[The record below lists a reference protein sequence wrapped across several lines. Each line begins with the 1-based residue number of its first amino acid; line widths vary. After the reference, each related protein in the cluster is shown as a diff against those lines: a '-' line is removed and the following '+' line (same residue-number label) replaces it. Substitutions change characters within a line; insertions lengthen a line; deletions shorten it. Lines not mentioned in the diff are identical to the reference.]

1 LQHFTPIS
9 ALLGGALIGI
19 SAVLLLWLIGRIAG
33 ISSIMSGLF
42 TSSGSHRHWRIAFLL
57 GLMAGTALWHVLLS
71 DGVMFRENYSPFLI
85 VIGGFLV
92 GVGTRLGSGC
102 TSGHGICGIAMFSRR
117 SIVATLVFMIT
128 GFLTVYLI
136 RHVVQGGS

>member
-1 LQHFTPIS
+1 MQHFTPIS

-136 RHVVQGGS
+136 RHVLQGGS